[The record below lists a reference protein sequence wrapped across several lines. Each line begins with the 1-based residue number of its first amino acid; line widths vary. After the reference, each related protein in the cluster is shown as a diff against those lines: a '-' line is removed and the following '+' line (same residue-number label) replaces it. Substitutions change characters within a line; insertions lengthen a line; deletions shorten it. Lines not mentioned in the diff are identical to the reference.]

1 VTVVQAGLP
10 CTTLPPESFDVVTLS
25 HVIEHLHD
33 PRPALREIHRLL
45 APGGLVMITTP
56 NLDAY
61 GLEVFGRC
69 WRGLEPPRHLVLYT
83 SRSLGGLLSDA
94 GFCTIEVKEQIHDPR
109 PIYFR
114 ASLTIASGMADSAV
128 SAANLTARLDAAS
141 RVNDPRRDEQFTI
154 WARKP

>member
-1 VTVVQAGLP
+1 
-10 CTTLPPESFDVVTLS
+10 
-25 HVIEHLHD
+25 
-33 PRPALREIHRLL
+33 
-45 APGGLVMITTP
+45 
-56 NLDAY
+56 
-61 GLEVFGRC
+61 
-69 WRGLEPPRHLVLYT
+69 VLYT